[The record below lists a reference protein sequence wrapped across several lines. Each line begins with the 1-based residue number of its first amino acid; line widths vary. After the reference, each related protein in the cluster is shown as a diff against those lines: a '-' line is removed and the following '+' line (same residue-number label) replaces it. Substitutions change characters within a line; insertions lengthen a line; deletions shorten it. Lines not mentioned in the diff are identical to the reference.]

1 MGVCYEEGQGVKKD
15 PEKAFHYFKL
25 AAESGYPD
33 AVYYL
38 GNCYYNGRG
47 VEQDLFQAYSWHRK
61 GAELGNIYA
70 MTDLATMDYGIQTDE
85 YEKLRLLEK
94 AAETG
99 YECALYFLALRF
111 LAGDEYVI
119 KDEKTALELL
129 KKAAHKNHALSYY
142 MLFKCYYF
150 GMGTCK
156 NDSLAVKYLQKAVV
170 FGNKNAKRVLKKIQ
184 SSG

>member
-1 MGVCYEEGQGVKKD
+1 M
-15 PEKAFHYFKL
+15 
-25 AAESGYPD
+25 
-33 AVYYL
+33 
-38 GNCYYNGRG
+38 
-47 VEQDLFQAYSWHRK
+47 
-61 GAELGNIYA
+61 
-70 MTDLATMDYGIQTDE
+70 
-85 YEKLRLLEK
+85 
-94 AAETG
+94 
-99 YECALYFLALRF
+99 
-111 LAGDEYVI
+111 I